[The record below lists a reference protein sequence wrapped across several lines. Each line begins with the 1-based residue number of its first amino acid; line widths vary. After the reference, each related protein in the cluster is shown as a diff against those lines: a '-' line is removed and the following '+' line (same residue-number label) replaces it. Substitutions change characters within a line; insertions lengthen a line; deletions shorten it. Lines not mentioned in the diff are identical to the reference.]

1 MVNVYLEAR
10 GECVVEQSA
19 LSFHQGMELYA
30 MGEYSEALNAFLE
43 EARSLEGNVP
53 QRAGVAY
60 RQAALCARRLGRMDD
75 FDHYM
80 RLAGREFLRASE
92 LPDQPAQHIREYS
105 LLAAQCFLA
114 VENLDLSSKSV
125 TRAKTVEVALEEPM
139 SEAVATAVEEGQEG
153 LPDARAG
160 FGVGAGEPVDEAPR
174 QGAIQANDATLGADI
189 GSLSEAP
196 AGAEENELPR
206 GEARDHLARVLREV
220 ETRLTGAAFER
231 SDGDHVGPAATGWN
245 ERNLGAREQAPRNE
259 PAQVPRR
266 MEASWAAEV
275 LDEIGEIHAQ
285 MVEAERRMLELERRL
300 HRMLRE
306 LSAEGRL

>member
-1 MVNVYLEAR
+1 
-10 GECVVEQSA
+10 
-19 LSFHQGMELYA
+19 

-43 EARSLEGNVP
+43 EARSLEGKVP

-153 LPDARAG
+153 PSDARAG
-160 FGVGAGEPVDEAPR
+160 FGMGAVEPLDAAPQ
-174 QGAIQANDATLGADI
+174 QGAIGAHDARLGADI
-189 GSLSEAP
+189 GSLREVP
-196 AGAEENELPR
+196 TGTEENELPR
-206 GEARDHLARVLREV
+206 GEARDHLAHGLREV
-220 ETRLTGAAFER
+220 ETRLTGAVAFER
-231 SDGDHVGPAATGWN
+231 SDGAHVGSAATGWHG
-245 ERNLGAREQAPRNE
+245 RDLGTGQDASWNE

-266 MEASWAAEV
+266 MEASWATEV

-306 LSAEGRL
+306 LTAEGRQ